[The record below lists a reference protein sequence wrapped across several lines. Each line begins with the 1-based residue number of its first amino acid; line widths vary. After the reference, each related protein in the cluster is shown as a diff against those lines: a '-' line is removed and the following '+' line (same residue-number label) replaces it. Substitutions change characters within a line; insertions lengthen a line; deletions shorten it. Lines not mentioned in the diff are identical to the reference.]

1 MRTTTAILA
10 ALFLGTLTA
19 AAPAAKPRGP
29 AAVGLM
35 TSPGLTDDLAAAIGA
50 RDGHQ
55 AGAGHA
61 TVARAIA
68 VSYGYGVDLVTVWG
82 AVAVGLTIGPS
93 SGSAPPTGSINGQE
107 VAMMTAQLTGR
118 AASRLYDAMRTSTTD
133 PVPNVKGA
141 TRRLS
146 PGRRIECTRFADSTT
161 LCTIDGI
168 VAVSAGL

>member
-10 ALFLGTLTA
+10 ALLLGSLTA
-19 AAPAAKPRGP
+19 TAPAAKPRAP

-50 RDGHQ
+50 RNGHV
-55 AGAGHA
+55 AGAGRA

-82 AVAVGLTIGPS
+82 AVAVGLTIEPS

-118 AASRLYDAMRTSTTD
+118 AARRLYDAMRSSTTEQ
-133 PVPNVKGA
+133 VPDLTGA

-146 PGRRIECTRFADSTT
+146 PAGRIQCTRYADGAT
-161 LCTIDGI
+161 LCTLDGV
-168 VAVSAGL
+168 VAMSTGF